1 MEPLFAIGVWAL
13 SLAGIAAVVFA
24 ARKAAAIPDLG
35 KMMMEPFISSHRDQ
49 FGGCYDENRSPRCY
63 DARWRSGATRGRYR
77 STPLAVSS

>member
-1 MEPLFAIGVWAL
+1 MEPLFAIGGGGFRGEEGRSG
-13 SLAGIAAVVFA
+13 SLT
-24 ARKAAAIPDLG
+24 LG